1 MLEAACHNAASCVRR
16 TATDAQAQSAP
27 ANLARGPDCQLG
39 CSARTAL
46 GQLLLLLLERALPE
60 AKKRTVQS
68 ERPIT
73 SLSKFATR
81 DALCLLNAPHRR
93 TGVEQERTQLRL

>member
-1 MLEAACHNAASCVRR
+1 MLEAACHSAASRVRR
-16 TATDAQAQSAP
+16 TATDAQVQSAP
-27 ANLARGPDCQLG
+27 ANLARGPACRLG

-46 GQLLLLLLERALPE
+46 GQLLVLLLECALPE

-68 ERPIT
+68 EQPIT
-73 SLSKFATR
+73 SLSKLTTR
-81 DALCLLNAPHRR
+81 DALCLLNAPHSR